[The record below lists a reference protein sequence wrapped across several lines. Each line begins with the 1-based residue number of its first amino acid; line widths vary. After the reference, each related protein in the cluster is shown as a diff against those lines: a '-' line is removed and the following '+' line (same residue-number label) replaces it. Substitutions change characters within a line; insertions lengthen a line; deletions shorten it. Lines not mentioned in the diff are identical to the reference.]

1 MMSEATTRAA
11 RRRQD
16 NGEELVE
23 LIASALPRDG
33 MLDPLPGL
41 RLARASH
48 PTPPVSAIFQPAL
61 CFVAQGGKQALLG
74 REIFHYNP
82 GNYLLYTI
90 DLPLTAQVI
99 EATPERP
106 YLGFRLHL
114 DPALVTAVLLEYE
127 SETLR
132 REERMRAVDVSP
144 IEADLLDTAVRLIRL
159 TTNPVALQLLGPL
172 ITREIIFRLLESGQ
186 GGRLGFLRSAGRE
199 TRRISLA
206 IERLRTNFNQPLR
219 IEDLARELGMSVS
232 GFHHHFKS
240 VTLLSPLQFQKQLRL
255 QEARRLMLSE
265 GLDAAS
271 AGFRVGYEDPA
282 YFSRDY
288 KKLFGAPPQRDIARL
303 RLNS

>member
-1 MMSEATTRAA
+1 MLSKEMARAA

-23 LIASALPRDG
+23 LIACALPKDG
-33 MLDPLPGL
+33 ILDPLPGL

-61 CFVAQGGKQALLG
+61 CFVAQGAKQALLG

-90 DLPLTAQVI
+90 NLPLTAQVI

-127 SETLR
+127 SETIQHQ
-132 REERMRAVDVSP
+132 ERVRAVDVGP
-144 IEADLLDTAVRLIRL
+144 IEVDLLDAAVRLIRL
-159 TTNPVALQLLGPL
+159 TTSPVALQVLGPI
-172 ITREIIFRLLESGQ
+172 ITREIIFRLLETGQ
-186 GGRLGFLRSAGRE
+186 GGRLGFLRCAGRE
-199 TRRISLA
+199 IRRISLA

-240 VTLLSPLQFQKQLRL
+240 VTLMSPLQFQKHLRL
-255 QEARRLMLSE
+255 QEARRLMLID

-303 RLNS
+303 RLHS